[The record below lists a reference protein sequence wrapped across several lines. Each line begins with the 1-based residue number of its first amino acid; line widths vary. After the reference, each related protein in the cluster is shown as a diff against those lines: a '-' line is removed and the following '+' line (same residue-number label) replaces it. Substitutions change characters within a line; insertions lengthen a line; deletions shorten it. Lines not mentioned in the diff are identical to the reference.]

1 MCMKRMCITV
11 IVLLIVTTSI
21 IQAQDQQPFIITVY
35 GGLFFP
41 AHFHYKEVYQSTS
54 DLVYG
59 FGIGLPVNRS
69 LIVTGDMSFFKS
81 EAILGQVVD
90 SLAKLEEKFIHV
102 GLLSKQPVTASLWIR
117 LFGGFNYITIT
128 QSVTGPQSGEQ
139 SVDAEKKIGYFGGL
153 GVEHLFD
160 GGRTSLFG
168 DVVYDYRRLHDTNFN
183 GDYGGLRCVIG
194 VNFILF

>member
-1 MCMKRMCITV
+1 MKRTCITV
-11 IVLLIVTTSI
+11 VFLLITTTSLV
-21 IQAQDQQPFIITVY
+21 QAQAQQPFIITVY

-41 AHFHYKEVYQSTS
+41 SHFNYKEVYQSSS
-54 DLVYG
+54 DLIYG
-59 FGIGLPVNRS
+59 FGIGLPVNMS

-81 EAILGQVVD
+81 EALLGQAVD
-90 SLAKLEEKFIHV
+90 SLTRLEEKFIHV
-102 GLLSKQPVTASLWIR
+102 GVLSKQPVTERLSIR
-117 LFGGFNYITIT
+117 LSGGLNYISIT

-139 SVDAEKKIGYFGGL
+139 SVDAEKKIGYFGGI

-168 DVVYDYRRLHDTNFN
+168 DVVYDYRRIHDVNFN